1 MKTTKTLFVALA
13 LAALPTLSLAAGCN
27 YGSKQASMSCADG
40 LVWNSETRTCV
51 QPTG

>member
-13 LAALPTLSLAAGCN
+13 FAALPSLGFAMGCN
-27 YGSKQASMSCADG
+27 YGESHASMSCADG
-40 LVWNSETRTCV
+40 FVWDGEKGACV